1 MQRYGHEKQLKTWI
15 FGVFLNER
23 ATARRRLAAQAR
35 ATDKPSRPAAPELV
49 RALSSRGLVCVSA
62 RWPFPGRKLEPPT
75 AHSLATTGSRLGA
88 KLVPASAAAWR
99 RCRQRP
105 RERRKKQAVSPSL
118 DSEPLPP
125 TPRERDGALSWPE
138 IGAADN
144 LTVAESRGLVRCKIV
159 YFVNLQCKSPS
170 AQQTIAEMY

>member
-1 MQRYGHEKQLKTWI
+1 MNRKLEKKRGGGGTNGQRH
-15 FGVFLNER
+15 GVGPRL
-23 ATARRRLAAQAR
+23 RRGPRTSLQGQPR
-35 ATDKPSRPAAPELV
+35 
-49 RALSSRGLVCVSA
+49 LSSSAAFFWSRCLVCVSA

-88 KLVPASAAAWR
+88 KWVPASAAAWR